1 VAHRCYRHSVAKGEE
16 MTGSGEI
23 LEDVVSPTAVV
34 QLAGQRLELVRHPG
48 DGRVVAFSDAD
59 DAFAFAVSLEVA
71 GAASA
76 GAVAAPR
83 HEALHMLG
91 HGATA
96 SDLGGSAREAA

>member
-1 VAHRCYRHSVAKGEE
+1 

-34 QLAGQRLELVRHPG
+34 RLAGPRLELVRHPM
-48 DGRVVAFSDAD
+48 DGHVVAFTDAD

-71 GAASA
+71 GASSA
-76 GAVAAPR
+76 GTVTAPR

-96 SDLGGSAREAA
+96 FDLHRSAPEAA